1 MYRSSEEN
9 GVRPLHYDCCSTINI
24 SDHRPVFG
32 IFEATIN
39 PVKEGFV
46 RNNTEFISHS
56 GILLKRLYED
66 GQRCLSDGDGFN
78 CRGKA

>member
-32 IFEATIN
+32 IFEATIK
-39 PVKEGFV
+39 PVKERFV
-46 RNNTEFISHS
+46 GNNNSFSIQA
-56 GILLKRLYED
+56 YYY
-66 GQRCLSDGDGFN
+66 
-78 CRGKA
+78 RGCMSCMKDSAIGW